1 MKKASRIIWGLLV
14 LALGVVLFGN
24 AAKLWDVSVFFD
36 GWWAAVVMIL
46 ALFSIF
52 SDKPNIVNIYFLIFG
67 GAMLLKEQN
76 ILIPKDTSSWLIAL
90 ALLIVVVGISIIVRT
105 VAGPKKKFKTAEEGD
120 FIASKSETTVSF
132 GEETIRFD
140 GTTFEN
146 GNYSVA
152 FGKLTIDLR
161 TAIIAENAT
170 LCAKAAFGELNILL
184 PDNVKA
190 EVDGSSFL
198 GAVNASS
205 TSGEKTLKIKAS
217 ATFGQVE
224 ISK

>member
-105 VAGPKKKFKTAEEGD
+105 VAGPKKKFKTD
-120 FIASKSETTVSF
+120 RKSV
-132 GEETIRFD
+132 
-140 GTTFEN
+140 
-146 GNYSVA
+146 V
-152 FGKLTIDLR
+152 
-161 TAIIAENAT
+161 
-170 LCAKAAFGELNILL
+170 
-184 PDNVKA
+184 
-190 EVDGSSFL
+190 
-198 GAVNASS
+198 
-205 TSGEKTLKIKAS
+205 
-217 ATFGQVE
+217 
-224 ISK
+224 